1 MPRLNQRV
9 ECEQNMKIWKKLV
22 RAKRA
27 FSPVIA
33 ALILM
38 LLAVAAG
45 VVVYS
50 YTMGWLGGATTTAG
64 GTQGKLQF
72 DSIYAGATADEIYV
86 YVRNTGGKDVLLS
99 KIYIDGTDTANETA
113 IAAAGVSL
121 TVQSVA
127 YLNVTKTMT
136 TGYFYEVKVTCK
148 DGTTISQSVEA
159 K

>member
-1 MPRLNQRV
+1 M
-9 ECEQNMKIWKKLV
+9 KKLKKIL

-50 YTMGWLGGATTTAG
+50 YVMGWLGGATQTPG
-64 GTQGKLQF
+64 GIKGELQF
-72 DSIYAGATADEIYV
+72 DSIYAQDSTEDFFI
-86 YVRNTGGKDVLLS
+86 YVRNVGQKDLLIS
-99 KIYIDGTDTANETA
+99 KIYVNG
-113 IAAAGVSL
+113 IAYDNATTFSTSSL
-121 TVQSVA
+121 AMADVA
-127 YLNVTKTMT
+127 YLHLNSTSLAVTS
-136 TGYFYEVKVTCK
+136 GVFYEVKVTST
-148 DGTTISQSVEA
+148 DGTVAAQSTEG